1 MGQSCESATYTRD
14 IADNLIEGRV
24 RRDAKVA
31 EHREVGHGHDHVISQ
46 RLGGILKKI
55 GEGDLGVKRVV

>member
-1 MGQSCESATYTRD
+1 
-14 IADNLIEGRV
+14 
-24 RRDAKVA
+24 
-31 EHREVGHGHDHVISQ
+31 VGHGHDHGISQ